1 MSMLKSPIKNMTHE
15 ELMLQWWIYVM
26 YDENDFVK
34 MIERDQG

>member
-1 MSMLKSPIKNMTHE
+1 MTHE